1 MTPLLDHTE
10 ILSADLGALSRRRWA
25 AELHRKEIKTEIELE
40 IPRCQSRDLGR

>member
-25 AELHRKEIKTEIELE
+25 AELHSREVKTARELDML
-40 IPRCQSRDLGR
+40 RFKSREMVH